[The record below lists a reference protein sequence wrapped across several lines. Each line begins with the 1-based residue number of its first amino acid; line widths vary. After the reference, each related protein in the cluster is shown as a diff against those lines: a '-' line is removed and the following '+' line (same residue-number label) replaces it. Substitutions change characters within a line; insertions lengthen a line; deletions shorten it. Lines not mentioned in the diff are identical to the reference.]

1 MRKMKIDY
9 RALAVALSVP
19 LIVGAVSG
27 LISRGGMAI
36 FAEVAKPPLSP
47 PGWLFPVV
55 WTLLYILMGI
65 ASYLVYVS
73 GEDALEKKSA
83 LGVYAVQ
90 LAFNFLWSIW
100 FFNLRLYAFS
110 FVWLLALLAL
120 IAATAVRFYRI
131 AHVAGYLLI
140 PYILWVCFA
149 GYLNFGI
156 AVLN

>member
-27 LISRGGMAI
+27 LISRGGMVI

-73 GEDALEKKSA
+73 GEDAWEKKSA
-83 LGVYAVQ
+83 LIVYAVQ

-120 IAATAVRFYRI
+120 IVATAVRFYRI